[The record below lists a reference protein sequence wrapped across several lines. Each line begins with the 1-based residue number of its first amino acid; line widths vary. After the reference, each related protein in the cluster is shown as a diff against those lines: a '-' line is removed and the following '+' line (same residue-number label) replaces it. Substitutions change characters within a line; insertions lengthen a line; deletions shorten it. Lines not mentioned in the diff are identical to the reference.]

1 MEEKIYKKRVHN
13 LQKEMVKENLDICLI
28 LDRENLIYFGG
39 IQQVECMAIL
49 IPQEGKPVGVTL
61 WLDLDYIREN
71 CELADVRPY
80 IFPKQSLADVVIE
93 VIKEMGYDDPRI
105 GFEKYF
111 TSFGV
116 FEKLKN
122 EFDTHKFFNAGQII
136 YKLRSIKNKQEEE
149 LIKKASNAV
158 LKGMKA
164 AVKVIKPGIRELDIA
179 AEAEYASMK
188 AGSQGTP
195 FRPQIVSG
203 ERTLTTHPFAS
214 RKKIKNGEIL
224 LIHIGARYEGYIAK
238 MCRTVAIGKISK
250 EVEKIYEVLK
260 LTQKKVIDEIKPGTT
275 TRELCEIAGNYV
287 EEKGYKKHFL
297 SIIGYGVGLRQS
309 EFYPVISISNDI
321 EIKKDMVLDVLLPSI
336 YKKGVG
342 GPRITDTIQVKEDHS
357 EILTNYSNEL
367 IRK

>member
-1 MEEKIYKKRVHN
+1 MEESMYEKRVHN
-13 LQKEMVKENLDICLI
+13 LQREMKKEKLDICLI
-28 LDRENLIYFGG
+28 VDRENLIYFGG
-39 IQQVECMAIL
+39 IQQAECMAIV
-49 IPQEGKPVGVTL
+49 IPQEGNPVGVTL
-61 WLDLDYIREN
+61 WLDVDFIREN
-71 CELADVRPY
+71 CEIDDIRPY
-80 IFPKQSLADVVIE
+80 VFPKQSLADVVSE
-93 VIKEMGYDDPRI
+93 VIKEMGYDNPRI

-116 FEKLKN
+116 FEKLKS
-122 EFDTHKFFNAGQII
+122 EFDVHKFFNAGQLI
-136 YKLRSIKNKQEEE
+136 YKLRSIKNKHERV

-158 LKGMKA
+158 LKGMEA
-164 AVKVIKPGIRELDIA
+164 ALKVIKPGISELDIA
-179 AEAEYASMK
+179 AETEYASMK

-195 FRPQIVSG
+195 FRPQVVSG
-203 ERTLTTHPFAS
+203 KRTLTTHPFAS

-224 LIHIGARYEGYIAK
+224 LIHIGAKYEGYIAK
-238 MCRTVAIGKISK
+238 MCRTVAIGEIPK
-250 EVEKIYEVLK
+250 EMEKIYEVLK
-260 LTQKKVIDEIKPGTT
+260 ETQRKVIAEIKPGVT
-275 TRELCEIAGNYV
+275 TRELCETAGNFV
-287 EEKGYKKHFL
+287 KEKGYKKHFL

-309 EFYPVISISNDI
+309 EFYPVISINNDI